1 MKTLAQFVNSYS
13 IILLIVYHIRLLVG
27 KEAVNRKHIILQQQG
42 HCALGS
48 HEKKFNIQYD
58 ALQICFCT
66 KQMINR

>member
-48 HEKKFNIQYD
+48 HEKKLIYSMMPCKLAFV
-58 ALQICFCT
+58 LS
-66 KQMINR
+66 K